1 MALYKHSN
9 HSAIPLVLNDRSQVE
24 FQWTSLSIGDK
35 VDFPKFS
42 IGKLTSSE
50 CSVHHRPGYHCV
62 KASIHLK
69 RRWEYYA
76 IRIYGPSL
84 LLVAT
89 SFIGFWIPVL
99 GYPARV
105 TIVVTPLL
113 SLITQQTQINSEINV
128 NYIVSLHV
136 WMMSCTFF
144 VFMCLLELGL
154 AVVYIH
160 RVDER
165 KSSVDFENSPSCP
178 SLTSYLE
185 REKKKDKEREKMKEK
200 EREMN
205 RTESHLS
212 VKFDRERRR
221 FSADII
227 KPDPGHWIKNLLN
240 TVYGHV
246 DWYKA
251 PRDRNKV
258 DYVARILFPS
268 TFALFVLI
276 YSLCLYQQLG

>member
-1 MALYKHSN
+1 M
-9 HSAIPLVLNDRSQVE
+9 

-42 IGKLTSSE
+42 IEQLTSSE
-50 CSVHHRPGYHCV
+50 CVAPNRPGYHCV

-84 LLVAT
+84 LLVVTA
-89 SFIGFWIPVL
+89 FIGFWIPVL

-105 TIVVTPLL
+105 AIVVTPLL

-144 VFMCLLELGL
+144 VFVCLLELGL

-165 KSSVDFENSPSCP
+165 KSSIDEPKSSVDLEKCSSCP
-178 SLTSYLE
+178 SFDSLA
-185 REKKKDKEREKMKEK
+185 KDRKKEK
-200 EREMN
+200 EAEMKGA
-205 RTESHLS
+205 ESHLS
-212 VKFDRERRR
+212 VKYDRERRR
-221 FSADII
+221 FSADIL
-227 KPDPGHWIKNLLN
+227 KPDPSHWIKNFLHS
-240 TVYGHV
+240 VYGHI

-251 PRDRNKV
+251 PTDRNKV

-268 TFALFVLI
+268 SFALFVII
-276 YSLCLYQQLG
+276 YILCLYQKLG

>member
-1 MALYKHSN
+1 M
-9 HSAIPLVLNDRSQVE
+9 
-24 FQWTSLSIGDK
+24 
-35 VDFPKFS
+35 
-42 IGKLTSSE
+42 
-50 CSVHHRPGYHCV
+50 
-62 KASIHLK
+62 K

-84 LLVAT
+84 LLVVTA
-89 SFIGFWIPVL
+89 FIGFWIPVL

-144 VFMCLLELGL
+144 VFICLIELGV
-154 AVVYIH
+154 AVMYIH

-165 KSSVDFENSPSCP
+165 KSSFDLEKSPSPSPCP
-178 SLTSYLE
+178 SMGHISVLE
-185 REKKKDKEREKMKEK
+185 LEKKKREKES
-200 EREMN
+200 
-205 RTESHLS
+205 ESHLT

-221 FSADII
+221 FSTDII

-240 TVYGHV
+240 TVYGHI

-268 TFALFVLI
+268 SFALFVVA
-276 YSLCLYQQLG
+276 YTLCLYHQLG